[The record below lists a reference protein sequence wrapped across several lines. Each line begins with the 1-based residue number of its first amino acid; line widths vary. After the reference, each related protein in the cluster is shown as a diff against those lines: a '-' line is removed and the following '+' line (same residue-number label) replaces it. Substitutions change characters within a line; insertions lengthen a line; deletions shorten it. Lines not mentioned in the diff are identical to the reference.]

1 MARSLD
7 VNATDFHDL
16 LLLGIS
22 FLIRSLLQVLLE
34 QGFIT
39 VGVKSFVRF
48 PRSFQWL
55 SSLSIH
61 ILCLVFV
68 LV

>member
-7 VNATDFHDL
+7 ANATDCHD

-39 VGVKSFVRF
+39 VGVESFVRF
-48 PRSFQWL
+48 PRSFQCL

-68 LV
+68 FV